1 MQIKPEETNP
11 EDGQRVQQH
20 LTFAIGAEEYPVS
33 LLKVEK
39 IAEYDRDT
47 EILRTWEWIRRMSE
61 ASKANSSALEHNCTR
76 F

>member
-47 EILRTWEWIRRMSE
+47 EILRTWEWICRMSE